1 MYYAIYRDI
10 RDSTWKCLLN
20 FRVNSLPV
28 NVIAIARTANI
39 HVIRNS
45 LANKLAGQ
53 EKGKALTD
61 GRDWIIVYDDT
72 QPADVCR
79 FAIAHELGHIF
90 LGHDL
95 KYVKYVG
102 MQEFEGKEK
111 AEQQADA
118 FALRLLCPACVLHA
132 LDLQTAEEIAS
143 ACKVPLDVAKLRADR
158 MRELNKR
165 NKFFTNPLEREVYK
179 SFETYLRFSMNKPLT
194 HKEN

>member
-10 RDSTWKCLLN
+10 RDSAWKCLLN

-28 NVIAIARTANI
+28 NVLAIARTANI

-45 LANKLAGQ
+45 LVNKLVEE

-72 QPADVCR
+72 QPTDVCR

-95 KYVKYVG
+95 KYAKYAG
-102 MQEFEGKEK
+102 MQEFVEKQK

-118 FALRLLCPACVLHA
+118 FALRLLCPACVLRT
-132 LDLQTAEEIAS
+132 LDLTTAEEIA
-143 ACKVPLDVAKLRADR
+143 ADCKIPLDVAKLRADR
-158 MRELNKR
+158 MRELTKR
-165 NKFFTNPLEREVYK
+165 NKFFTSPLEKEVYQK
-179 SFETYLRFSMNKPLT
+179 FENYLLYEINRKDT
-194 HKEN
+194 DDV

>member
-1 MYYAIYRDI
+1 M
-10 RDSTWKCLLN
+10 LN

-28 NVIAIARTANI
+28 NVLAIARTANI

-45 LANKLAGQ
+45 LVKKLVEE

-72 QPADVCR
+72 QPTDVCR

-95 KYVKYVG
+95 KYVKYAG
-102 MQEFEGKEK
+102 MQEFVGKKK

-132 LDLQTAEEIAS
+132 LDLKTPEEIAEV
-143 ACKVPLDVAKLRADR
+143 CKVPLAMAKLRADR

-165 NKFFTNPLEREVYK
+165 NKFFTSPLEREVYQK
-179 SFETYLRFSMNKPLT
+179 FEAYISAHRRCYKPIS
-194 HKEN
+194 K